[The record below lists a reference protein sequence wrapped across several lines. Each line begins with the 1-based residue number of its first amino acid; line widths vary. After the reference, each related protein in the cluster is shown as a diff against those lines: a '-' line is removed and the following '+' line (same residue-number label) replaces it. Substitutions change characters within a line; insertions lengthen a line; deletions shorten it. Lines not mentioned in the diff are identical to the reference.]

1 MKKSAIVNNILF
13 AIGILAVGIM
23 VANIGWQSILK
34 NIEDTGWWFLA
45 VLAVWLVVYVLNAM
59 SWCLIIRNDCEEAK
73 RIPFLYILK
82 LTITGYAI
90 NCSTPVGLMGGE
102 PYRILELKKYVGTT
116 KATSSV
122 ILYSMMHVVSHFLL
136 WMISVLLIAITIP
149 MDEGLIG
156 TLVGVFAVC
165 LALLVLFFRGYKK
178 GMVVKVFTLL
188 RKLPYV
194 KKWALKFY
202 QNNEEKLQIIDEQ
215 IAHLHGNQKR
225 RFYSSLGLELLG
237 RVVGCLEIYFIVQAI
252 GFDITFIDSVIV
264 VAFSSLFANILFFS
278 PMQLGTREGGYILA
292 LKLLALP
299 ANLGFSVSIITRIRE
314 LFWIVLGMMIMKLQ
328 PDASSLPTLEETPL
342 NVEENV

>member
-45 VLAVWLVVYVLNAM
+45 VLAVWLVVYVLNAL
-59 SWCLIIRNDCEEAK
+59 SWRLIIRNNCEEAK

-102 PYRILELKKYVGTT
+102 PYRILELKRYVGTT

-165 LALLVLFFRGYKK
+165 LALLILFFRGYKK

-188 RKLPYV
+188 SKLPYV

-225 RFYSSLGLELLG
+225 RFYSSLGLELLA
-237 RVVGCLEIYFIVQAI
+237 RVVGCLEIYFIVQAM

-314 LFWIVLGMMIMKLQ
+314 LFWIALGMMIMKLQ
-328 PDASSLPTLEETPL
+328 PDASTLPALEETPL

>member
-45 VLAVWLVVYVLNAM
+45 VLAVWLVVYVLNAL
-59 SWCLIIRNDCEEAK
+59 SWRLIIRNNCEEAK

-136 WMISVLLIAITIP
+136 WMISALLIAVTIP

-156 TLVGVFAVC
+156 TLVGVFVVC
-165 LALLVLFFRGYKK
+165 FALLILFFKGYKK

-194 KKWALKFY
+194 KKWAVKFY

-225 RFYSSLGLELLG
+225 RFYSSLGLELLA
-237 RVVGCLEIYFIVQAI
+237 RVVGCLEIYFIVQAM

-314 LFWIVLGMMIMKLQ
+314 LFWIALGMLIMKLQ

>member
-1 MKKSAIVNNILF
+1 MKKSAIVNNALF
-13 AIGILAVGIM
+13 GIGILAVGIM
-23 VANIGWQSILK
+23 VAKIGWQSILK

-45 VLAVWLVVYVLNAM
+45 VLLVWLVVYVLNAF
-59 SWCLIIRNDCEEAK
+59 SWRLIIRNNCEEAK
-73 RIPFLYILK
+73 RISFLYILK

-102 PYRILELKKYVGTT
+102 PYRILELKKYVGAT

-136 WMISVLLIAITIP
+136 WMISVLLIAFTIP

-156 TLVGVFAVC
+156 ILVGVFTVC
-165 LALLVLFFRGYKK
+165 IALLFLFFRGYKK
-178 GMVVKVFTLL
+178 GMVVKIFTLL

-194 KKWALKFY
+194 KKWAVKFY
-202 QNNEEKLQIIDEQ
+202 QSNEEKLQIIDEQ

-225 RFYSSLGLELLG
+225 RFYSSLGLELLA
-237 RVVGCLEIYFIVQAI
+237 RIVGCLEIYFIVQAM

-314 LFWIVLGMMIMKLQ
+314 LFWIALGMLIMKLQ
-328 PDASSLPTLEETPL
+328 PDVRDLPAMEETPL
-342 NVEENV
+342 KAE

>member
-1 MKKSAIVNNILF
+1 MKKSSIVNNILF

-59 SWCLIIRNDCEEAK
+59 SWRLIIRNNCEEAK

-156 TLVGVFAVC
+156 TLVGVFTVC

-225 RFYSSLGLELLG
+225 RFYSSLGLELLA
-237 RVVGCLEIYFIVQAI
+237 RVVGCFEIYFIVQAM

-314 LFWIVLGMMIMKLQ
+314 LFWIALGMMIMKLQ
-328 PDASSLPTLEETPL
+328 PDASSLPVLEETPL

>member
-59 SWCLIIRNDCEEAK
+59 SWRLIIRNNCEEAK

-156 TLVGVFAVC
+156 TLVGVFVVC
-165 LALLVLFFRGYKK
+165 LALLVVFFRGYKK

-188 RKLPYV
+188 RKLPYI

-225 RFYSSLGLELLG
+225 RFYSSLGLELLA
-237 RVVGCLEIYFIVQAI
+237 RVIGCLEIYFIVQAM
-252 GFDITFIDSVIV
+252 GFDITFVDSVIV

-314 LFWIVLGMMIMKLQ
+314 LFWIALGMMIMKLQ
-328 PDASSLPTLEETPL
+328 PDASSLPALEETPL

>member
-13 AIGILAVGIM
+13 AIGILAVGVM

-45 VLAVWLVVYVLNAM
+45 VLAVWLVVYVLNAL
-59 SWCLIIRNDCEEAK
+59 SWRLIIRNNCEEAK

-102 PYRILELKKYVGTT
+102 PYRILELKKYVGAT

-136 WMISVLLIAITIP
+136 WMISVLLIAVTIP

-156 TLVGVFAVC
+156 TLVGVFTVC
-165 LALLVLFFRGYKK
+165 MALLVLFFKGYKK

-194 KKWALKFY
+194 KKWAVKFY
-202 QNNEEKLQIIDEQ
+202 ENNEEKLQIIDEQ

-225 RFYSSLGLELLG
+225 RFYSSLGLELLA
-237 RVVGCLEIYFIVQAI
+237 RVVGCLEIYFIVQAM

-314 LFWIVLGMMIMKLQ
+314 LFWIALGMMIMKLQ